1 MEYVIKR
8 EFIYGWDYA
17 EFSDDNGT
25 DPVVYTS
32 KSEAEE
38 SLKEYIDDVNEAY
51 KEGHMDA
58 PYEDDCKIVKVGG
71 MEFSKQT
78 IVFKDLD
85 KEVKLEFTPTEE
97 DYWTTIDNYDVN
109 FDYELGSVNVYDT
122 GQVVGSVM
130 QSIHHQ
136 KITY

>member
-1 MEYVIKR
+1 
-8 EFIYGWDYA
+8 
-17 EFSDDNGT
+17 
-25 DPVVYTS
+25 
-32 KSEAEE
+32 
-38 SLKEYIDDVNEAY
+38 
-51 KEGHMDA
+51 
-58 PYEDDCKIVKVGG
+58 

-78 IVFKDLD
+78 IVFKDLN

-109 FDYELGSVNVYDT
+109 FDYELGSVNVYET

-130 QSIHHQ
+130 PSIHHQ